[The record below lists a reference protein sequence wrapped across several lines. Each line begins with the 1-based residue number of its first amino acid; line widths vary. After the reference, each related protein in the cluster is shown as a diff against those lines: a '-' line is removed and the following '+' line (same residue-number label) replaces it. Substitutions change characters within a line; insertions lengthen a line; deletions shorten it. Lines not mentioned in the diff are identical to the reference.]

1 VVFHDSLALLRLLTE
16 KRGDK
21 LDPDLQRN
29 LKFLVRLV
37 IFVLCLISIYLL
49 FIYVI
54 PIMGDILSYLP
65 VLFLPFLFAVILAL
79 LIEPVVIFFEQKL
92 RLNRN
97 ASVITS
103 LLVLVGGFIYV
114 LSIILAKVI
123 SEVTKL
129 ALRFSN
135 YSDEIMAKVLSR
147 IANFKL
153 SYLQLKIPRQVQDAL
168 ESNLQDAV
176 QGISIFMEKFINTLL
191 NVITVLPGAIIFIT
205 ISTVATFFIV
215 KDRALIRDFILRFL
229 PSNIQVKTREIITEL
244 FKALIGFIKAYS
256 ILITITAILTMI
268 SLKILGVE
276 YILTLGLFVGL
287 LDILPILGPGILFVP
302 WIIWEFLVG
311 QTGMGIGLI
320 ISYSVIS
327 IVRQFLEPKIIGDNI
342 GLHPLATLVSLYVG
356 LQLGGIGGM
365 ILGPVLLVIF
375 IASYN
380 TGLIDR
386 IRRRDDI

>member
-1 VVFHDSLALLRLLTE
+1 
-16 KRGDK
+16 

-54 PIMGDILSYLP
+54 PIIGDILSYLP
-65 VLFLPFLFAVILAL
+65 VLFLPFLFAVIIAL

-103 LLVLVGGFIYV
+103 LLVLVVGFIYV

-129 ALRFSN
+129 ALWFSN
-135 YSDEIMAKVLSR
+135 YSDEIMAMVLSQ

-191 NVITVLPGAIIFIT
+191 NVITVLPGAIVFIT

-268 SLKILGVE
+268 FLKILGVE
-276 YILTLGLFVGL
+276 YILTLSLFVGL

-356 LQLGGIGGM
+356 LQLGGFGGM